1 MQTSHSTILH
11 LGLGA
16 FHRAHQAAYL
26 QDLVDQGEDGW
37 VIVAANI
44 RHDPLDPGPALRAQG
59 CAYTLETV
67 TPDGAHAYRIIRAIT
82 AVLAYE
88 PALAGVLA
96 TGADAATRII
106 SFTVTEAGYFL
117 GTDGQLDL
125 SSQDVHA
132 SLTETRCAKP
142 GATIYS
148 VLAAI
153 LRARRA
159 AGAGPVTLLCCDNL
173 RHNGDRVRQGL
184 RQFLMLAG
192 ETDLLAWMA
201 QHTRCPNSMV
211 DRITPRATPA
221 LRARVLAATGRD
233 DPAAVM
239 SESYSE
245 WVIEDEFCNG
255 RPAWERAGARMVES
269 VAPFEEAKIRILNA
283 SHSCIAWAG
292 ALLELQYIHEGMRDA
307 RIRALV
313 HDYVTGAVFDC
324 LRPSPVDL
332 DVYCDAVITRFSSDA
347 VCDTVERV
355 LADSLAK
362 LPGFIVPTIRERMA
376 RGLDLEAVAPLPAL
390 YLTFLCRWRA
400 GLIHANYRDA
410 ALDEG
415 FVQRVCGADDPVA
428 AFCAEPALWGELAGS
443 PMLVAAIRA
452 AHGKAALKPAPRPG
466 SAPSAGRSPT

>member
-1 MQTSHSTILH
+1 MPAHDSVILH

-26 QDLVDQGEDGW
+26 QELLDRGNAGW
-37 VIVAANI
+37 TIVAANI
-44 RHDPLDPGPALRAQG
+44 RPDPLDPVDAMRAQG

-67 TPDGAHAYRIIRAIT
+67 TPDGAYAYRSIRAIS

-88 PALAGVLA
+88 PALGAVLA
-96 TGADAATRII
+96 AGADAATRII

-117 GTDGQLDL
+117 RADGQLDL
-125 SSQDVHA
+125 SSQELRD
-132 SLTETRCAKP
+132 SLTQARCGKP

-159 AGAGPVTLLCCDNL
+159 ADAGPVTLLCCDNL
-173 RHNGDRVRQGL
+173 RHNGDRVRQGMSE
-184 RQFLMLAG
+184 FLTLAG
-192 ETDLLAWMA
+192 EPDLLAWMA
-201 QHTRCPNSMV
+201 QHTRFPNSMV
-211 DRITPRATPA
+211 DRITPRATPE

-245 WVIEDEFCNG
+245 WVIEDDFCNG
-255 RPAWERAGARMVES
+255 RPAWERVGARMVES

-292 ALLELQYIHEGMRDA
+292 ALLGFQYIHEGMRDA

-313 HDYVTGAVFDC
+313 FDYVTGAVFDC

-332 DVYCDAVITRFSSDA
+332 DAYRDAVIARFSGDA
-347 VCDTVERV
+347 VRDTVDRV

-376 RGLDLEAVAPLPAL
+376 RGLGLEAVAPLPAL
-390 YLTFLCRWRA
+390 YLAFLCRWRA
-400 GLIHANYRDA
+400 GLVQADYRDA

-415 FVQRVCGADDPVA
+415 FVQRVCGAGDSLA
-428 AFCAEPALWGELAGS
+428 AFCAEPGVWGELAGS
-443 PMLVAAIRA
+443 PVLVAAVRA
-452 AHGKAALKPAPRPG
+452 AHERVSLKSAPMPG
-466 SAPSAGRSPT
+466 SAPS